1 MVTDASIPLP
11 GPLRLTPAFGFAG
24 RAREL
29 STLRALLPR
38 SAEEGRRAAF
48 LAGEPGSGKSR
59 LVRELAGE
67 VAAEGATV
75 LYGDCDA
82 VVAAPYGP
90 YVAALD
96 HLVRHAGPE
105 TVRRHLGATGGEL
118 TRLLPEL
125 AARVGP
131 LAAPAAS
138 DADTE
143 RHRLHTAVT
152 DLLVGMGSEAPLLL
166 VLEDVHWADASTL
179 RLTRHLVRSGAS
191 ARMLLVATFRDADAD
206 VPAQLEEALVDVY
219 RTEGVVRIRLGG
231 LTEDEIAEFVRLAA
245 GVEPAPEL
253 RAAIAGLTGGNA
265 FLVTEL
271 WRELLD
277 AGAITVEAGS
287 ARLTRPAV
295 QLGTPTTVR
304 EVVSQRLARLS
315 VDANEVLAL
324 GAVAGGDFELDTVRR
339 TGVVSAHVLS
349 DAVDE
354 AVRSGLLEEEPG
366 RRLAYRFA
374 HELVRRA
381 VTEHLSASRKA
392 EFHLLVAEALEARGP
407 ERDGRAALAA
417 LAYHYAAAA
426 PVGGVERAVG
436 YNLRAADSAVRA
448 LAFGE
453 AEDRFRVAL
462 DLGVADSRERLE
474 VMLRLGE
481 ACHRAGHADAAL
493 DAFRRAAELGR
504 SHGDAEALARAA
516 IGFEQAAWRPA
527 MHDAESVEL
536 LEEADAG
543 LAQDDSELR
552 ARVLGGLARALE
564 LRGEPSRAAF
574 ARDESIA
581 MSRRRSDPR
590 TLGSTLAM
598 AYWARGSSTNEEV
611 NRMLL
616 EARDLGR
623 ELEEVE
629 IEGEALSW
637 LVPSYVVL
645 CDHDAARDAV
655 ALLFGIARRLGEPFL
670 HHVAEHYAA
679 ALALCDGDLAATE
692 LAAGRSQEWGKLL
705 TGRDASGTH
714 AIQMF
719 SLRREQGRLAE
730 LAPVVRLLDAD
741 ARSTSWGPGLAA
753 LYAELGME
761 DDARREL
768 RRILDTGLGALRP
781 SLWLASLVYLADAC
795 AALGDAEAAEALYP
809 ELEAYA
815 GANVMIGHL
824 VVCYGAMDR
833 YLGTTAAVL
842 GDWERAE
849 GHFHAALAL
858 NTRLGARTWLAHTAY
873 GYARM
878 LLARGAR
885 DDRTQAR
892 GQLGLALVLA
902 QTIGLPGLARRA
914 AELGAEAGSAAPAL
928 PDGLS
933 GREVEILVELA
944 HGRSNREIG
953 RALHISE
960 HTAANHIRSIL
971 RKTRCAN
978 RTEAAAYALRRGLVP
993 E

>member
-1 MVTDASIPLP
+1 MATDVSIPLP
-11 GPLRLTPAFGFAG
+11 GPLRLTPTFAFAG

-29 STLRALLPR
+29 ATLRALLPR
-38 SAEEGRRAAF
+38 SAGEGRRAAF

-75 LYGDCDA
+75 LYGDCDG
-82 VVAAPYGP
+82 VVGTPYGP
-90 YVAALD
+90 FAAALE
-96 HLVRHAGPE
+96 HLVRYSDPGELRP
-105 TVRRHLGATGGEL
+105 HLAHGGGEL
-118 TRLLPEL
+118 TRLLPGL
-125 AARVGP
+125 AAHLGELP
-131 LAAPAAS
+131 EPPPA
-138 DADTE
+138 DADAE

-152 DLLVGMGSEAPLLL
+152 DLLVGVSSERPLLV

-179 RLTRHLVRSGAS
+179 GLMRHLVRSGAG
-191 ARMLLVATFRDADAD
+191 ARMLLVATFRDDDAD
-206 VPAQLEEALVDVY
+206 VPAELASALVDVY

-231 LTEDEIAEFVRLAA
+231 LSQADVAEFVRLTA
-245 GVEPAPEL
+245 GAEPASDL
-253 RAAIAGLTGGNA
+253 TAAILGLTGGNA

-277 AGAITVEAGS
+277 ANVVDVGPGGV
-287 ARLTRPAV
+287 RLTRPAAE
-295 QLGTPTTVR
+295 LGTPTTVR
-304 EVVSQRLARLS
+304 EVVNHRLTRLS
-315 VDANEVLAL
+315 AEANEVLAL
-324 GAVAGGDFELDTVRR
+324 AAVAGADFELDTVRR
-339 TGVVSAHVLS
+339 TEVVPGPVLV

-354 AVRSGLLEEEPG
+354 AVRNGMLVEEPG

-381 VTEHLSASRKA
+381 VTDRLSAPRKA
-392 EFHLLVAEALEARGP
+392 EFHLLVAEALEARRP
-407 ERDGRAALAA
+407 HADSRAVLAA

-426 PVGGVERAVG
+426 PVGAVERAVD
-436 YNLRAADSAVRA
+436 YNLLAADSAVRA

-462 DLGVADSRERLE
+462 ELGVRDPAERVD

-493 DAFRRAAELGR
+493 AAFRRVVDLARGLG
-504 SHGDAEALARAA
+504 DPDALARAA

-536 LEEADAG
+536 LEEAAAG
-543 LAQDDSELR
+543 LGEEDSELR
-552 ARVLGGLARALE
+552 ALVLRGLARALE
-564 LRGEPSRAAF
+564 LRGEPARAAL

-590 TLGSTLAM
+590 TLGATLAT
-598 AYWARGSSTNEEV
+598 AYWSRGSSTNEEV
-611 NRMLL
+611 TRMLL
-616 EARDLGR
+616 EARDIGR
-623 ELEEVE
+623 ELADVEV
-629 IEGEALSW
+629 EGEALSW
-637 LVPSYVVL
+637 LVPSYVIR
-645 CDHDAARDAV
+645 CDHDAARDTLTA
-655 ALLFGIARRLGEPFL
+655 LFGVARRLSEPFL
-670 HHVAEHYAA
+670 LHVAEHYGAA
-679 ALALCDGDLAATE
+679 IALCDGDLAEAEHAAT
-692 LAAGRSQEWGKLL
+692 RSQEWGRLL
-705 TGRDASGTH
+705 TGRDASGTY

-719 SLRREQGRLAE
+719 GLRREQGRLAE

-741 ARSTSWGPGLAA
+741 ARSSAWGPGLAA
-753 LYAELGME
+753 LYAELGMA

-768 RRILDTGLGALRP
+768 RRILDEGLGSLRS

-795 AALGDAEAAEALYP
+795 GALGDVETAEALYP
-809 ELEAYA
+809 ELAAYS
-815 GANVMIGHL
+815 GANVMVGHL
-824 VVCYGAMDR
+824 VACYGAMDR

-842 GDWERAE
+842 GEWERAE
-849 GHFHAALAL
+849 DHFHAALAL

-873 GYARM
+873 EYARM
-878 LLARGAR
+878 LLARNAG
-885 DDRTQAR
+885 DDRSHAR
-892 GQLGLALVLA
+892 GQLGLALGLA

-914 AELGAEAGSAAPAL
+914 AELGTDVEPAPAL

-944 HGRSNREIG
+944 RGRSNREIG

>member
-1 MVTDASIPLP
+1 MATDASIPLP
-11 GPLRLTPAFGFAG
+11 GPLRLTPTFAFAG

-29 STLRALLPR
+29 ATLRALLPR
-38 SAEEGRRAAF
+38 SAGEGRRVAF

-82 VVAAPYGP
+82 VVGTPYGP
-90 YVAALD
+90 FAAALE
-96 HLVRHAGPE
+96 HLVRHADPDVLRPHL
-105 TVRRHLGATGGEL
+105 VRGGGEL
-118 TRLLPEL
+118 ARLLPGL
-125 AARVGP
+125 SARVGDLP
-131 LAAPAAS
+131 DLPAA
-138 DADTE
+138 DADAE

-152 DLLVGMGSEAPLLL
+152 DLLVGISSERPLLV

-179 RLTRHLVRSGAS
+179 GLMRHLVRSGAG
-191 ARMLLVATFRDADAD
+191 AQMLLVATFRDDEAD
-206 VPAQLEEALVDVY
+206 VPAELASALVDVY
-219 RTEGVVRIRLGG
+219 RTEGVVRIRLAG
-231 LTEDEIAEFVRLAA
+231 LSEGEVEEFVRLTSGA
-245 GVEPAPEL
+245 EPSADL
-253 RAAIAGLTGGNA
+253 TTAILGLTGGNA

-277 AGAITVEAGS
+277 ANVVEVGRGG
-287 ARLTRPAV
+287 ARLLRPAAE
-295 QLGTPTTVR
+295 LGTPTTVR
-304 EVVSQRLARLS
+304 EVVNHRLTRLS
-315 VDANEVLAL
+315 AAANELLAL
-324 GAVAGGDFELDTVRR
+324 AAVAGADFELETVRR
-339 TGVVSAHVLS
+339 TEVVPGTVLLE
-349 DAVDE
+349 AVDE
-354 AVRSGLLEEEPG
+354 SVRNGMLVEEPG

-381 VTEHLSASRKA
+381 VTDRLSAPRKA
-392 EFHLLVAEALEARGP
+392 EFHLLVAEALEAQRP
-407 ERDGRAALAA
+407 HADSRALLAA

-426 PVGGVERAVG
+426 PVGGVERAVD
-436 YNLRAADSAVRA
+436 YNLLAADSAVRA

-462 DLGVADSRERLE
+462 ELGVREPAERVD

-493 DAFRRAAELGR
+493 EAFRRAADVARALRHPEG
-504 SHGDAEALARAA
+504 LARAA

-527 MHDAESVEL
+527 IHDAESVEL
-536 LEEADAG
+536 LEEAAAR
-543 LAQDDSELR
+543 LEEDDSELR
-552 ARVLGGLARALE
+552 ALVLRGLARALE
-564 LRGEPSRAAF
+564 LRGESGRAAL

-590 TLGSTLAM
+590 TLGATLAT

-611 NRMLL
+611 TRMLL
-616 EARDLGR
+616 EARDIGR
-623 ELEEVE
+623 ELEDVE

-645 CDHDAARDAV
+645 CDHDAARETL
-655 ALLFGIARRLGEPFL
+655 ALLFGVARRLSEPFL
-670 HHVAEHYAA
+670 LHVAEHYGSAI
-679 ALALCDGDLAATE
+679 ALCDGDLAEAE
-692 LAAGRSQEWGKLL
+692 HAASRSQEWGKLL

-719 SLRREQGRLAE
+719 GLRREQGRLAE

-741 ARSTSWGPGLAA
+741 ARASAWGPGLAA

-761 DDARREL
+761 DEARREL
-768 RRILDTGLGALRP
+768 RRILDEGLGSLRS

-795 AALGDAEAAEALYP
+795 AALGDVETAEVLYP
-809 ELEAYA
+809 ELAAYS
-815 GANVMIGHL
+815 GANVMVGHL
-824 VVCYGAMDR
+824 VACYGAMDR

-842 GDWERAE
+842 GDWELAE
-849 GHFHAALAL
+849 DHFHAALAL

-873 GYARM
+873 AYARM
-878 LLARGAR
+878 LLARNGG
-885 DDRTQAR
+885 DDRSHAR
-892 GQLGLALVLA
+892 GQLGLALGLA
-902 QTIGLPGLARRA
+902 RTIGLPALARRTA
-914 AELGAEAGSAAPAL
+914 ALGADVEPTPAL

-944 HGRSNREIG
+944 RGRSNREIG

-971 RKTRCAN
+971 RKTRSAN

-993 E
+993 D